1 MVRKKKKFY
10 TEEIKRQAVQ
20 DYVSGKK
27 SAEEVARELETSAG
41 LIYKWRV
48 AFDEAAKGQRVA
60 ELEERGFSAEV
71 ARLLQQKD
79 EEIAL
84 YQKKLAQQVLINDL
98 LKKLQPGASLQPE
111 SELSGLIATGKKLD
125 QKKKLAKQWG

>member
-27 SAEEVARELETSAG
+27 SAEEVARELDASPG

-60 ELEERGFSAEV
+60 EFEQQGFTPEV

-98 LKKLQPGASLQPE
+98 LKKLQPGWSSQPE

-125 QKKKLAKQWG
+125 QKKKHAKQWS

>member
-10 TEEIKRQAVQ
+10 SEETKRQAVQ

-27 SAEEVARELETSAG
+27 SAEEVARELETYAG

-60 ELEERGFSAEV
+60 EFEQQGFSPEV
-71 ARLLQQKD
+71 AKLLQQKD

-98 LKKLQPGASLQPE
+98 LKKLQPGASSQPE

-125 QKKKLAKQWG
+125 QKKKLAKQWY